1 MALRGKLAQADFK
14 SYVDAAAIV
23 SEGVTKESL
32 NSLLYSVHQSVHVAR
47 GTIVRCEEHQNKKP
61 TRAGNDYL
69 LNTNCKKP

>member
-1 MALRGKLAQADFK
+1 MALRGKLAQVDFE
-14 SYVDAAAIV
+14 SYTDMAAIV
-23 SEGVTKESL
+23 SEGVTKKIL